1 MVHIKNVVT
10 PQYIL
15 DIENEIAE
23 NKVKKNK
30 VVNEQDY
37 EKAALLRDKEK
48 DLQTELQNLKLKW
61 KEDSLNNKVFVTE
74 DDVYETVSKMV
85 QIPISKLSE
94 DESVRL
100 LKMSDT
106 LKEKIIGQ
114 NEAVEKISESVQR
127 YRAGVSNPS
136 KPLSF
141 LLLGTSGVGKT
152 ETAKALSEY
161 LFGKKDVMF
170 KLDMSEYMEKHSI
183 SRIIGAPAGYVGYE
197 EGGML
202 ADMVKNNPY
211 CVVLFDEIEK
221 AHPDVLNVLLQILD
235 EGKMTDGLGREINF
249 KNTIIIMTSNAG
261 TLESSIKGKVG
272 FKEANY
278 NNDYAEE
285 QIIRNA
291 LSKYFKIEFL
301 NRIDEQIVFKKLTKE
316 NVKEIVKI
324 KLNELNSFVENKKIK
339 LYFDETVF
347 DFITD
352 ISYDEKFGGRPI
364 LRSIS
369 KEIQTPLAQKILS
382 KEVIDESKVYVKYNF
397 DLKELNFDVKKTV
410 EEISDKKEEEK
421 EKNVTKKRKTNKK

>member
-1 MVHIKNVVT
+1 L
-10 PQYIL
+10 Y
-15 DIENEIAE
+15 A
-23 NKVKKNK
+23 
-30 VVNEQDY
+30 
-37 EKAALLRDKEK
+37 
-48 DLQTELQNLKLKW
+48 LKLKW
-61 KEDSLNNKVFVTE
+61 KEDSLNNKVVVKE
-74 DDVYETVSKMV
+74 DEVYETVSKMV
-85 QIPISKLSE
+85 QIPINKLSE
-94 DESVRL
+94 DESGRL
-100 LKMSDT
+100 LKISDT

-114 NEAVEKISESVQR
+114 DEAIEKISEAVQR

-141 LLLGTSGVGKT
+141 LLLGTSGSGKT

-161 LFGKKDVMF
+161 LFGKKDAMF

-197 EGGML
+197 EGGLL

-261 TLESSIKGKVG
+261 TLESNLKGKVG
-272 FKEANY
+272 FKDPNQT
-278 NNDYAEE
+278 NDYAEE
-285 QIIRNA
+285 QIIRNS

-301 NRIDEQIVFKKLTKE
+301 NRIDDQIVFKKLTKE
-316 NVKEIVKI
+316 NIKEIVKI
-324 KLNELNSFVENKKIK
+324 KLNELNNFIKNKKIK

-382 KEVIDESKVYVKYNF
+382 KEVIDDSKVYIKYDF
-397 DLKELNFDVKKTV
+397 DLKELNFDVKKMV
-410 EEISDKKEEEK
+410 EEPTENKEEEK
-421 EKNVTKKRKTNKK
+421 NITKKRKTNKK